1 MMILDQAKADS
12 IKILGGA
19 GISASPADI
28 VFPPDSKMGDLSLPL
43 FALAKER
50 KVAPGAL
57 AQEIIKKLKPHGMVE
72 RIEPAGPYLNFFLKS
87 GEIAE
92 LLLNL
97 IEKEKE
103 RYGGSKMGAK
113 KKYLVE
119 FSCANPMKAFH
130 LGHLRNTITGESV
143 SRILENAGY
152 NVLRINYQGDV
163 GMHIAKSLWGVQ
175 KLHQEFEDMLKKALE
190 DQVAFLGRAY
200 AYGAQAFENDET
212 AKQEILAC
220 NKKIYAKDESVEELY
235 DITRAWSLEKFE
247 TIYDRLDTR
256 FDEFYF
262 ESEMWE
268 RGMEIVKEFM
278 KKGVFKK
285 GDGAIIFP
293 GSEYGLHDRVFI
305 TTEGNPT
312 YEAKDLALSERR
324 HTKHHPDKIIHVVGK
339 EQTEYFKVVFKAIEY
354 TLLESKGKEHHLPGG
369 FLQLK
374 EGKMSSRTG
383 NVVLAEALL
392 DDARQAVIEIMK
404 EHEVAKREEVVNAVS
419 DATVKYAILKNHVS
433 ADMLFDMKES
443 VSLSGD
449 SGPYLLYIV
458 ARIKSILRKANAGG
472 VILSGG
478 QGPKS
483 KDLTPRSRNG
493 VRFLASLEMTSSERS
508 LILTLARFPDATE
521 EAAREYDPSRIAHYL
536 FDLAQT
542 FNAFYHDCPV
552 LQAEDAAVREFRLHL
567 IGAVATVMSKG
578 LFLLGIKTVE
588 EM

>member
-1 MMILDQAKADS
+1 MVLDQVRNDIVDILKKA
-12 IKILGGA
+12 GVEA
-19 GISASPADI
+19 APADI
-28 VFPPDSKMGDLSLPL
+28 VVPPDSKMGDFSLLL

-50 KVAPGAL
+50 KMAPGAL
-57 AQEIIKKLKPHGMVE
+57 AKELARALKPAGLVE
-72 RIEPAGPYLNFFLKS
+72 RIEAVGPYVNFFLNASALAKS
-87 GEIAE
+87 
-92 LLLNL
+92 LFDSMH
-97 IEKEKE
+97 KEGDQ
-103 RYGGSKMGAK
+103 YGASKTGAK
-113 KKYLVE
+113 KKYMVE

-152 NVLRINYQGDV
+152 NVLRINYQGDI

-175 KLHQEFEDMLKKALE
+175 KLHEEFERVLPKSLE
-190 DQVAFLGRAY
+190 ERVAFLGRAY
-200 AYGAQAFENDET
+200 AYGAQAFDNEKDEI
-212 AKQEILAC
+212 AKQSILAL
-220 NKKIYAKDESVEELY
+220 NKKIYAHDESVRELY
-235 DITRAWSLEKFE
+235 EITRGWSLEKFE
-247 TIYDRLDTR
+247 TIYERLDTR

-262 ESEMWE
+262 ESEMWK
-268 RGMEIVKEFM
+268 RGLEIVQEFL
-278 KKGVFKK
+278 KKGIFKQ

-305 TTEGNPT
+305 TSEGNPA

-339 EQTEYFKVVFKAIEY
+339 EQTEYFKVVFKAIEF
-354 TLLESKGKEHHLPGG
+354 TLPESKGKEYHLPGG

-383 NVVLAEALL
+383 NVVLAESLL

-404 EHEVAKREEVVNAVS
+404 EHEVAKRDEVVNAVS

-458 ARIKSILRKANAGG
+458 ARIKSILRKSQITNNKLQTNAKSQ
-472 VILSGG
+472 L
-478 QGPKS
+478 PKS
-483 KDLTPRSRNG
+483 VEPAEKQL
-493 VRFLASLEMTSSERS
+493 L
-508 LILTLARFPDATE
+508 LTLARFPEVTE
-521 EAAREYDPSRIAHYL
+521 EAAQSYDPSRIAHYV

-552 LQAEDAAVREFRLHL
+552 LQAEDAAVRDFRLHL
-567 IGAVATVMSKG
+567 ISTTAAIMSKG
-578 LFLLGIKTVE
+578 LFLLGMKTVE

>member
-1 MMILDQAKADS
+1 MVLDQARADIVVMLKKA
-12 IKILGGA
+12 GVETT
-19 GISASPADI
+19 PADL
-28 VFPPDSKMGDLSLPL
+28 VFPPDTKMGDLSLPL
-43 FALAKER
+43 FALAKAR
-50 KVAPGAL
+50 KMAPGAL
-57 AQEIIKKLKPHGMVE
+57 AQEIVKKLKPHGMVE
-72 RIEPAGPYLNFFLKS
+72 RVEAAGPYINFFLKS
-87 GEIAE
+87 NKVAE
-92 LLLNL
+92 LILKA

-103 RYGGSKMGAK
+103 RYGGSKTGAK

-143 SRILENAGY
+143 CRILENAGY
-152 NVLRINYQGDV
+152 EVVRINYQGDV

-175 KLHQEFEDMLKKALE
+175 KLHKEFERVLKKPLE
-190 DQVAFLGRAY
+190 EQVAFLGRAY
-200 AYGAQAFENDET
+200 AYGAQAFDKENDET
-212 AKQEILAC
+212 AKKEILAL
-220 NKKIYAKDESVEELY
+220 NKKIYAHDESIHELY
-235 DITRAWSLEKFE
+235 EITRGWSLEKFE
-247 TIYDRLDTR
+247 TIYQRLDTR
-256 FDEFYF
+256 FDELYF

-268 RGMEIVKEFM
+268 RGLEIVQKFF

-285 GDGAIIFP
+285 SDGAIIFP

-305 TTEGNPT
+305 TSEGNAA

-324 HTKHHPDKIIHVVGK
+324 HSKHHPDKIIHVVGK
-339 EQTEYFKVVFKAIEY
+339 EQTEYFKVVFKALEA
-354 TLLESKGKEHHLPGG
+354 TLPKSKGKEYHLPGG

-383 NVVLAEALL
+383 NVVLAETLL

-458 ARIKSILRKANAGG
+458 ARIKSILRKLQIPNNK
-472 VILSGG
+472 L
-478 QGPKS
+478 QGKAKLQIPK
-483 KDLTPRSRNG
+483 KIE
-493 VRFLASLEMTSSERS
+493 FSEKQ
-508 LILTLARFPDATE
+508 LLLVLARFPEATE

-536 FDLAQT
+536 FNLAQT

-552 LQAEDAAVREFRLHL
+552 LQAEDVAVRAFRLHL
-567 IGAVATVMSKG
+567 ISATAAVMSKG